1 MVMEHRLYPREP
13 ASYQAIVTYPPLGL
27 VLGKVR
33 DISRTG
39 MSIDTSPITLNVDT
53 PVKVTVRFQENGRER
68 LSRFDALVVWA
79 KDGRAGLT
87 YRSNDQTHSEPGQ
100 VLRRGLSDTNI
111 IPEQS
116 RVLRSVALNRL
127 LEKGSR
133 PLWR

>member
-79 KDGRAGLT
+79 QDGRAGLT
-87 YRSNDQTHSEPGQ
+87 YRSIEQTHSEPGQ
-100 VLRRGLSDTNI
+100 VLRRALSDTNM

-116 RVLRSVALNRL
+116 GVLRSVALNSL